1 MPELPEVEV
10 SRQGLLPHLPGQTIV
25 GAVVRTI
32 AIDLIG
38 PMPIAVGQSYTIRV
52 RVEGDNLNGAKPT
65 LWVDGG
71 VGALGSNDRLTFTAS
86 GTGEIRAQ
94 LYGVQGSLSV
104 DVP

>member
-1 MPELPEVEV
+1 VFDAQLVT
-10 SRQGLLPHLPGQTIV
+10 RGV